1 MGPRAGWLAHGLAI
15 VLDTSGIGTPQV
27 GARFGF
33 APALS
38 VTLWLVLA
46 VYAIES
52 RFVPLPGVRR
62 SLALLGHHRGEPGL
76 VLSRRHETAPGVA
89 VAAGALDP
97 RHRLLWPV
105 RRGRA
110 SCGAADQ
117 RGTRDARAAQRHQPA
132 PLGLPLLR
140 LEKLTFRF
148 VAAGFVVLSAA
159 LLLGWWFASPW
170 RWDHKA
176 VFSVLAWAVF
186 AGLLAGRRV
195 FGWRGRMATRWL
207 YTGAALLLL
216 GYVGSRFVLEVVL
229 ERAVMS
235 SHARR
240 REARMKYLL
249 ILLRDPGRGVVPARL
264 RAGTWPPRFE
274 APQQQGARPADGRV
288 RPLRRAPAGQ
298 RGGDGQRRAR
308 LLQRGSSPG
317 RTGVKPH
324 SLICHSANGRLP

>member
-1 MGPRAGWLAHGLAI
+1 MLAAVSSLSYMTVAASLAALLAYATAVLQSERAAAALRWALVLGWLAHGLAI
-15 VLDTSGIGTPQV
+15 VLDTSGIGTPQH

-62 SLALLGHHRGEPGL
+62 SLALLGLTAVGLALFFPGDMRPHTGSPWLPVHWILGIASYGLFGAAVLHAALLTSAERDMRG
-76 VLSRRHETAPGVA
+76 
-89 VAAGALDP
+89 
-97 RHRLLWPV
+97 
-105 RRGRA
+105 RRG
-110 SCGAADQ
+110 GV
-117 RGTRDARAAQRHQPA
+117 QPT

-159 LLLGWWFASPW
+159 LLLGWWFATPW

-176 VFSVLAWAVF
+176 VFSILAWVVF
-186 AGLLAGRRV
+186 AALLAGRRA

-229 ERAVMS
+229 ERTNAV
-235 SHARR
+235 
-240 REARMKYLL
+240 
-249 ILLRDPGRGVVPARL
+249 
-264 RAGTWPPRFE
+264 
-274 APQQQGARPADGRV
+274 
-288 RPLRRAPAGQ
+288 
-298 RGGDGQRRAR
+298 
-308 LLQRGSSPG
+308 
-317 RTGVKPH
+317 
-324 SLICHSANGRLP
+324 